1 MVSSASMQSV
11 NDVALKEW
19 AVICR
24 ELAEGRQF
32 IVLRK
37 GGIREPARGFNVE
50 HSEFFLF
57 PTYVHQ
63 NEDELIDAARAGLP
77 EVARSAPPGGLL
89 HLDLYARVAAAIEVT
104 DLEALRRLDG
114 HHALAWSAVE
124 RRFNYRRPGLHVI
137 ALQMFR
143 LSEPIRVENLAR
155 YDGCR
160 SWVALESAYPTA
172 GCQPVLPESEFR
184 RRFLALE
191 AALGCS
197 LPIRQ

>member
-1 MVSSASMQSV
+1 MQAV

-19 AVICR
+19 AMICR
-24 ELAEGRQF
+24 ELAEGRQL

-63 NEDELIDAARAGLP
+63 NEDELIDGARAALP
-77 EVARSAPPGGLL
+77 DVMRTAPPGGVVR
-89 HLDLYARVAAAIEVT
+89 LDLYARVAAVIEVA
-104 DLEALRRLDG
+104 DLDALRRLDG
-114 HHALAWSAVE
+114 HHALAWNAVE

-137 ALQMFR
+137 ALQVFR
-143 LSEPIRVENLAR
+143 LSEPIRAENSAR

-160 SWVALESAYPTA
+160 SWVTLESAYATA
-172 GCQPVLPESEFR
+172 GCRPVLPETEFQR
-184 RRFLALE
+184 RLRSLE
-191 AALGCS
+191 ASLGYS

>member
-1 MVSSASMQSV
+1 MQPV

-37 GGIREPARGFNVE
+37 GGIREPARGFGVE
-50 HSEFFLF
+50 HNEFFLF

-63 NEDELIDAARAGLP
+63 NEDELIDAARAALP
-77 EVARSAPPGGLL
+77 EVVRSAPPGGIL
-89 HLDLYARVAAAIEVT
+89 HLDLYARVAAVIEVT
-104 DLEALRRLDG
+104 DLEPLRRLDG
-114 HHALAWSAVE
+114 HHALAWTAVE

-172 GCQPVLPESEFR
+172 GCQPVLAETEFQR
-184 RRFLALE
+184 RLLAVR
-191 AALGCS
+191 ASLGYS

>member
-1 MVSSASMQSV
+1 MVSSALMLAT

-37 GGIREPARGFNVE
+37 GGIREPARGFSVE
-50 HSEFFLF
+50 HNEFFLF

-63 NEDELIDAARAGLP
+63 NEDELIDSARARLP
-77 EVARSAPPGGLL
+77 DVERTAPPAGLL
-89 HLDLYARVAAAIEVT
+89 HLDLYAQVAAVIEVT

-114 HHALAWSAVE
+114 QHVLSWGAVE
-124 RRFNYRRPGLHVI
+124 RRFNYRRPGLHVM
-137 ALQMFR
+137 ALRIFR
-143 LSEPIRVENLAR
+143 LSERVRLTNLAR

-160 SWVALESAYPTA
+160 SWVALESAHPTA
-172 GCQPVLPESEFR
+172 GCQPVLPETEFQR
-184 RRFLALE
+184 RLLAIR
-191 AALGCS
+191 ASLGYS
-197 LPIRQ
+197 PPVRQ

>member
-1 MVSSASMQSV
+1 MLVV

-24 ELAEGRQF
+24 ELAEGRQV
-32 IVLRK
+32 IILRK
-37 GGIREPARGFNVE
+37 GGIREPRTGFSVE
-50 HSEFFLF
+50 HQEFFLF

-63 NEDELIDAARAGLP
+63 NEDELVGAARAALSDV
-77 EVARSAPPGGLL
+77 ERSAPPGGLL
-89 HLDLYARVAAAIEVT
+89 HLDLYARVAAVIEVS

-124 RRFNYRRPGLHVI
+124 RRFNYRRPGLHVV

-143 LSEPIRVENLAR
+143 LFEPIRVENLAR

-160 SWVALESAYPTA
+160 SWVALESACPTA
-172 GCQPVLPESEFR
+172 GCQPILPETEFQ

-191 AALGCS
+191 ASLGCS
-197 LPIRQ
+197 LPIRK

>member
-1 MVSSASMQSV
+1 MQPA

-32 IVLRK
+32 MVLRK
-37 GGIREPARGFNVE
+37 GGIREPARGFSVE
-50 HSEFFLF
+50 HHEFFLF

-63 NEDELIDAARAGLP
+63 NEDELIEAARAALP
-77 EVARSAPPGGLL
+77 DVRRSAPPGGRL
-89 HLDLYARVAAAIEVT
+89 HLDLYAQVAAVIEIT

-114 HHALAWSAVE
+114 HHSLAWSAVE

-137 ALQMFR
+137 ALQVFR
-143 LSEPIRVENLAR
+143 LSEPIRVANLAR

-172 GCQPVLPESEFR
+172 GCQPVLPDTEFQR
-184 RRFLALE
+184 RVQALR
-191 AALGCS
+191 ASLGGS